1 MPINKAMYCR
11 SFIKTLSGVPNVIV
25 SLIQIYNITINILN
39 VVGNGLL
46 IWALRRTK
54 QTKTISF
61 QFIMIMSFS
70 DLTSGIW
77 CLSSLTLVVHEEY
90 RRFCSLTLSTQ
101 AVMTVCNYFS
111 GSMVFL
117 IALDRYLHM
126 KYLEQYSRQFT
137 KRRGHFLIIAFL
149 LLAFFFGIVFIIP
162 LPRFIYSIWVATY
175 FVINMIFS
183 TSIII
188 LYHKAL
194 STLKRKAHMITS
206 SLINKDRT
214 LGKAAKRISLCIIVL
229 SGPIIICSIIDGV
242 NMRLSV
248 IDPSVMAVCI
258 WFAYITFLGNGF
270 CSSFIFISQNT
281 PIKRFLRK
289 VATDNWNRI
298 RSLGGRVGTY
308 TRD

>member
-39 VVGNGLL
+39 VVGNALL

-70 DLTSGIW
+70 DLTIGVL
-77 CLSSLTLVVHEEY
+77 CLPFLTLVLYDEY
-90 RRFCSLTLSTQ
+90 QKYCWLMLLIQTVLSS
-101 AVMTVCNYFS
+101 CNYFS

-126 KYLEQYSRQFT
+126 KYLEQYSRKFT
-137 KRRGHFLIIAFL
+137 KRRGHFLIIAFVF
-149 LLAFFFGIVFIIP
+149 LALFSSIVFILP
-162 LPRFIYSIWVATY
+162 LSHVIYSTLVATC

-229 SGPIIICSIIDGV
+229 CGPIIICSIIDGV

-248 IDPSVMAVCI
+248 LDPSVMAVYI